1 MKPEEIEH
9 DCTYKGIDI
18 TADWGRIFTV
28 ADPRD
33 DHTLVCFFSMASA
46 KLWIE
51 QLLEARQ

>member
-9 DCTYKGIDI
+9 DCQYKGIDI
-18 TADWGRIFTV
+18 TADFGRIFTV

-33 DHTLVCFFSMASA
+33 DHTLVCFFSLAAA

-51 QLLEARQ
+51 QILEAH